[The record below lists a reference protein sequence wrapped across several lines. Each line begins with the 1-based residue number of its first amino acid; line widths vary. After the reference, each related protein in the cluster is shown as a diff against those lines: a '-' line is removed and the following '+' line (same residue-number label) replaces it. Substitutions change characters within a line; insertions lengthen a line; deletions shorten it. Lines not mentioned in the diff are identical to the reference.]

1 MKYRNSFFLSILS
14 GLMLG
19 ISWPTYGFYFLIFIA
34 FTPLIHLI
42 ESNKNE
48 NIFKLTFFS
57 FVTFMVWNIIT
68 THWLYYATLTG
79 MLFAI
84 IVNSILMSLIV
95 LASLSIWK
103 KLSYKLSIIFFISLW
118 ICFEKFHLNW
128 DFSWPWLNLGN
139 VFSENIKIIQWYEYT
154 GVFGGTLWVLISNFF
169 SYNLL
174 KKLINHENFKS
185 DTINVSVI
193 ILIPI
198 IVSLIIY
205 TNIDVE
211 EEKIKTLII
220 QPNIDPYNE
229 KFNRSNDQ
237 NLRYLESIL
246 NDVKNRNSLVI
257 LPETYFSDGSLISS
271 LNYSTLIEG
280 LKGIRERSDT
290 EILTGIELYDVFN
303 DSSRVKKY
311 SNRLEN
317 NRWLDLFNASIFISE
332 DIDIYKKSK
341 LVVGIEKMPYKNFLE
356 PLLGTLLIDFG
367 GLSYSRGYQDYRT
380 VFKSNTGTKVAP
392 IICYESIYGEYVSE
406 YVRNGANLLAIITN
420 DGWWNNTEGHKQHLS
435 YARLRS
441 IETRKNIVRSANTGI
456 SAVINYRGEILKT
469 IGYEQ
474 EGLINKNVGMN
485 DKITFYTKYGDYI
498 FRLCL
503 FFIIII
509 SAFYLANLLKV
520 KK

>member
-1 MKYRNSFFLSILS
+1 
-14 GLMLG
+14 MLG

-42 ESNKNE
+42 QSNKNE

-57 FVTFMVWNIIT
+57 FVTFMVWNTIT

-154 GVFGGTLWVLISNFF
+154 GVFGGSLWVLISNFV

-174 KKLINHENFKS
+174 KKLINNENFKS
-185 DTINVSVI
+185 NTIYLSVI

-205 TNIDVE
+205 TNIDIE
-211 EEKIKTLII
+211 EEKIKTVII

-280 LKGIRERSDT
+280 LKIIRERYET
-290 EILTGIELYDVFN
+290 EILTGIELYEVFN

-356 PLLGTLLIDFG
+356 PLLGSLLIDFG

>member
-154 GVFGGTLWVLISNFF
+154 GVFGGTLWVLISNFV

-174 KKLINHENFKS
+174 KKLINNENFKS
-185 DTINVSVI
+185 DTIYLSVI

-211 EEKIKTLII
+211 EEKIKTVII

-280 LKGIRERSDT
+280 LKGIRERYDT

>member
-154 GVFGGTLWVLISNFF
+154 GVFGGTLWVIISNFV

-185 DTINVSVI
+185 DTIYVSVI

-211 EEKIKTLII
+211 EEKIKTVII

-271 LNYSTLIEG
+271 LNYSTLVEG
-280 LKGIRERSDT
+280 LKGIRERYDT

>member
-42 ESNKNE
+42 QSNKNE

-154 GVFGGTLWVLISNFF
+154 GVFGGTLWVLISNFV

-174 KKLINHENFKS
+174 KKLINIENFKS
-185 DTINVSVI
+185 DTIYVSVI

-205 TNIDVE
+205 TNIDIE
-211 EEKIKTLII
+211 EEKIKTVII

-280 LKGIRERSDT
+280 LKIIRERYETD
-290 EILTGIELYDVFN
+290 ILTGIELYEVFN

-356 PLLGTLLIDFG
+356 PLLGSLLIDFG

>member
-1 MKYRNSFFLSILS
+1 
-14 GLMLG
+14 MLG
-19 ISWPTYGFYFLIFIA
+19 ISWPTYGFYFFIFIA

-42 ESNKNE
+42 KSNKTE
-48 NIFKLTFFS
+48 NNFKLTFFS
-57 FVTFMVWNIIT
+57 FVTFLVWNIIT
-68 THWLYYATLTG
+68 THWLYHATLTG

-84 IVNSILMSLIV
+84 IVNSFLMSSIV
-95 LASLSIWK
+95 LISLFIWK
-103 KLSYKLSIIFFISLW
+103 RLGNKLSIIFFISLW

-139 VFSENIKIIQWYEYT
+139 VFSENINIIQWYEYT
-154 GVFGGTLWVLISNFF
+154 GVFGGSLWVLISNFV

-174 KKLINHENFKS
+174 KKLINNENFKS
-185 DTINVSVI
+185 DTIYVSVI

-205 TNIDVE
+205 TNIDIK
-211 EEKIKTLII
+211 EEKIKTVII

-280 LKGIRERSDT
+280 LKVIRERYDT

-474 EGLINKNVGMN
+474 EGLINKNVGIN

>member
-1 MKYRNSFFLSILS
+1 
-14 GLMLG
+14 MLG

-154 GVFGGTLWVLISNFF
+154 GVFGGTLWVLISNFV

-211 EEKIKTLII
+211 EEKIKTVII

-280 LKGIRERSDT
+280 LKGIRERYDT

>member
-280 LKGIRERSDT
+280 LKGIRERYDT

>member
-1 MKYRNSFFLSILS
+1 
-14 GLMLG
+14 MLG

-154 GVFGGTLWVLISNFF
+154 GVFGGTLWVLISNFV

-174 KKLINHENFKS
+174 KKLINNENFKS
-185 DTINVSVI
+185 NTIYLSVI

-205 TNIDVE
+205 TNIDIE
-211 EEKIKTLII
+211 EEKIKTVII

-280 LKGIRERSDT
+280 LKIIRERYETD
-290 EILTGIELYDVFN
+290 ILTGIELYEVFN

>member
-95 LASLSIWK
+95 LASVSIWK

-154 GVFGGTLWVLISNFF
+154 GVFGGTLWVLISNFV

-185 DTINVSVI
+185 DTIYVSVI

-205 TNIDVE
+205 TNIDIE
-211 EEKIKTLII
+211 EEKIKTVII

-280 LKGIRERSDT
+280 LKGIRERYDT

-485 DKITFYTKYGDYI
+485 NKITFYTKYGDYI

>member
-1 MKYRNSFFLSILS
+1 
-14 GLMLG
+14 MLG

-42 ESNKNE
+42 QSNKNE

-57 FVTFMVWNIIT
+57 FVTFMIWNIIT

-154 GVFGGTLWVLISNFF
+154 GVFGGTLWVLISNFV

-174 KKLINHENFKS
+174 KKLINNENFKS
-185 DTINVSVI
+185 NTIYLSVI

-205 TNIDVE
+205 TNIDIE
-211 EEKIKTLII
+211 EEKIKTVII

-271 LNYSTLIEG
+271 LNYSKLIEG
-280 LKGIRERSDT
+280 LEIIRERYET
-290 EILTGIELYDVFN
+290 EILTGIELYEVFN

>member
-34 FTPLIHLI
+34 FTPLIYLI

-68 THWLYYATLTG
+68 TYWLYYATLTG

-154 GVFGGTLWVLISNFF
+154 GVFGGTLWVLISNFV

-185 DTINVSVI
+185 DTIYVSVI

-211 EEKIKTLII
+211 EEKIKTVII

-271 LNYSTLIEG
+271 LNYSTLVEG
-280 LKGIRERSDT
+280 LKGIRERYDT

>member
-1 MKYRNSFFLSILS
+1 
-14 GLMLG
+14 MLG
-19 ISWPTYGFYFLIFIA
+19 TSWPTYGFYFLIFIA
-34 FTPLIHLI
+34 FAPLIHLI
-42 ESNKNE
+42 QSNKTE
-48 NIFKLTFFS
+48 NNFKLTFFS
-57 FVTFMVWNIIT
+57 FITFLVWNTIT
-68 THWLYYATLTG
+68 TYWLYYATLTG

-84 IVNSILMSLIV
+84 IVNSLLMSSIV
-95 LASLSIWK
+95 LVSLFIWK
-103 KLSYKLSIIFFISLW
+103 KLGNKLSIIFFISLW

-154 GVFGGTLWVLISNFF
+154 GVFGGSLWVLISNFV

-174 KKLINHENFKS
+174 KKLINNENFKS
-185 DTINVSVI
+185 DTIYLSVI

-205 TNIDVE
+205 TNIDIE
-211 EEKIKTLII
+211 EEKIKTVII

-280 LKGIRERSDT
+280 LKIIRERYET

-356 PLLGTLLIDFG
+356 PLLGSLLIDFG

>member
-84 IVNSILMSLIV
+84 IVNSIIMSLIV

-154 GVFGGTLWVLISNFF
+154 GVFGGTLWVLISNFV

-185 DTINVSVI
+185 DTIYVSVI

-205 TNIDVE
+205 TNIDIE
-211 EEKIKTLII
+211 EEKIKTVII

-280 LKGIRERSDT
+280 LKGIRERYDT

>member
-42 ESNKNE
+42 QSNKNE

-154 GVFGGTLWVLISNFF
+154 GVFGGTLWVLISNFV

-174 KKLINHENFKS
+174 KKLINNENFKS
-185 DTINVSVI
+185 NTIYLSVI

-205 TNIDVE
+205 TNIDIE
-211 EEKIKTLII
+211 EEKIKTVII

-229 KFNRSNDQ
+229 KFNRSNEQ
-237 NLRYLESIL
+237 NLKYLESVL
-246 NDVKNRNSLVI
+246 DDVKNRNSLVI

-271 LNYSTLIEG
+271 LNYSSLINKLYIIKE
-280 LKGIRERSDT
+280 KYDT
-290 EILTGIELYDVFN
+290 EILAGIELYEVFS
-303 DSSRVKKY
+303 DSNKVMSY
-311 SNRLEN
+311 SNKLEN
-317 NRWLDLFNASIFISE
+317 NRWLDLFNASIFISDE
-332 DIDIYKKSK
+332 IDIYKKSK
-341 LVVGIEKMPYKNFLE
+341 LVVGIEKMPYKSFLE
-356 PLLGTLLIDFG
+356 PLLGSLLMDFG
-367 GLSYSRGYQDYRT
+367 GLSYSRGYQDYRS
-380 VFKSNTGTKVAP
+380 VFKSKKGTNIAP
-392 IICYESIYGEYVSE
+392 IICYESIYGEYVSD
-406 YVRNGANLLAIITN
+406 YVRNGANLLAIVTN

-456 SAVINYRGEILKT
+456 SSVINYRGEIVKT
-469 IGYEQ
+469 IGYEK
-474 EGLINKNVGMN
+474 EGLINYNVGVN
-485 DKITFYTKYGDYI
+485 NIITFYTMYGDYI
-498 FRLCL
+498 YRLCL
-503 FFIIII
+503 FFLIMI
-509 SAFYLANLLKV
+509 SAFYCANYLI
-520 KK
+520 KKK

>member
-1 MKYRNSFFLSILS
+1 
-14 GLMLG
+14 MLG

-42 ESNKNE
+42 ESNKDE

-57 FVTFMVWNIIT
+57 FVTFVVWNTIT

-154 GVFGGTLWVLISNFF
+154 GVFGGTLWVLISNFV

-185 DTINVSVI
+185 DTIYVSVI

-205 TNIDVE
+205 TNIDIE
-211 EEKIKTLII
+211 EEKIKTVII

-280 LKGIRERSDT
+280 LKVIRERYDT

-456 SAVINYRGEILKT
+456 SALINYRGEIVKT

-474 EGLINKNVGMN
+474 EGLININVGIN

-509 SAFYLANLLKV
+509 SAFYLANLLKI

>member
-42 ESNKNE
+42 QSNKNE

-154 GVFGGTLWVLISNFF
+154 GVFGGTLWVLISNFV

-174 KKLINHENFKS
+174 KKLINNENFKS
-185 DTINVSVI
+185 DTIYLSVI

-205 TNIDVE
+205 TNIDIE
-211 EEKIKTLII
+211 EEKIKTVII

-280 LKGIRERSDT
+280 LKIIRERYDT